1 MINYSIIIPH
11 KNSIKSL
18 LRLCDS
24 IPDDDNIQ
32 VIIIDDNSD
41 IKVVNQ
47 LQDIELNNNIEIIF
61 CDISKGAGGARNIG
75 VKQAKGKWVLFAD
88 ADDYFTIH
96 LKNLLIDNIESDA
109 DIIYFNTDSRDEN
122 GKQTYRHLRY
132 SKLVYDFLNGNKKEN
147 ALKYYFTPPW
157 AKMIK
162 RDLIAQNNIKFD
174 EIVASNDVMFSLKT
188 ASFAKKIKAC
198 KDILYVITLSK
209 GSVTHIISKAH
220 FNSKFKTALNANK
233 FLCDI
238 GMRKYQQSI
247 LYFLGKS
254 YKFGLRYM
262 SYVILMLI
270 KNKSNVFIGMSKFMK
285 LNKALRERENKN
297 YIIKT
302 KIEDRKS

>member
-18 LRLCDS
+18 VRLCDS
-24 IPDDDNIQ
+24 IPDSDSIQ

-41 IKVVNQ
+41 INTIQ
-47 LQDIELNNNIEIIF
+47 RLQNVELNNNVEIIF
-61 CDISKGAGGARNIG
+61 CEISNGAGAARNLGI
-75 VKQAKGKWVLFAD
+75 QEAKGKWILFAD
-88 ADDYFTIH
+88 ADDFFTTN
-96 LKNLLIDNIESDA
+96 LENLLWKNLDSDS
-109 DIIYFNTDSRDEN
+109 DLIYFNTDSQDES

-132 SKLVYDFLNGNKKEN
+132 SKLVYDFLNDNEKED
-147 ALKYYFTPPW
+147 ALRYYFTPPW
-157 AKMIK
+157 GKMIK
-162 RDLIAQNNIKFD
+162 RDLIINNKIEFD

-188 ASFAKKIKAC
+188 AFLAKKIKAC
-198 KDILYVITLSK
+198 KDTLYVITLSK
-209 GSVTHIISKAH
+209 GSVTNIISKVY

-233 FLCDI
+233 FLCSI

-270 KNKSNVFIGMSKFMK
+270 KNKSNIFIGMRKFMK
-285 LNKALRERENKN
+285 LNKVLQERENSN
-297 YIIKT
+297 YIIKD
-302 KIEDRKS
+302 ENSKS